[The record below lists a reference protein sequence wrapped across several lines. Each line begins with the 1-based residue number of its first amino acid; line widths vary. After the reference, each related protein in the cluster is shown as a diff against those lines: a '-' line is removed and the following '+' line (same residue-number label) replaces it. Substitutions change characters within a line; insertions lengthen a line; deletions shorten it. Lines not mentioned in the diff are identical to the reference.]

1 MKMMES
7 QKPNKEDRELE
18 LLLMK
23 TKGVAVDEMVVDI
36 EWEPAPIINAT
47 YYTDS
52 SKILVSVEGNYLGY
66 LYVVD
71 FNKERPI
78 NCIEVPKWKTSYLH
92 YSDATDIIFIGYKNG
107 SWEMRHKYEPPN
119 YLRKQCFD
127 QNYGIVKKLAI
138 NIENTAVIS
147 ASEDGTLLVHKIDHG
162 TFMKGVKG

>member
-23 TKGVAVDEMVVDI
+23 TKGVAVDDMVVDI
-36 EWEPAPIINAT
+36 EWDAAPILNAT

-71 FNKERPI
+71 FTKERPI
-78 NCIEVPKWKTSYLH
+78 NCI
-92 YSDATDIIFIGYKNG
+92 
-107 SWEMRHKYEPPN
+107 
-119 YLRKQCFD
+119 
-127 QNYGIVKKLAI
+127 
-138 NIENTAVIS
+138 
-147 ASEDGTLLVHKIDHG
+147 
-162 TFMKGVKG
+162 